1 MVVLPGTA
9 IVPESRLANVPGF
22 RYLLNATVFG
32 VTLQPTVGVET
43 GILNHGRKTIMRVVT
58 FGEVMLRMCPPEY
71 MRLRQVLPGTLEVT
85 FGGGEVNV
93 AVSVAFQGGRAAFV
107 TVLPDNPLTDSFEQE
122 LRKLN
127 VASDLIQRSPVGR
140 FGAYFVETGANQRG
154 GTVTYDRDY
163 SSISLAQASNYN
175 WDQIFADAGWFHI
188 TGITPALSAI
198 SAGAALVS
206 VQEAQRRGLSVSCD
220 LNFRKKLWKW
230 QPGKSATALAR
241 ETMQKM
247 MPYIDLVIANEE
259 DADLALGIK
268 ATGTDVEH
276 GEINISAYEEV
287 ARKIVADY
295 PNVSKV
301 AITLRES
308 VSASHNNWGALL
320 YDAQTKQIHAAPSGS
335 GGKYEPYEIHN
346 IVDRVGGGDAFSGGL
361 VFALT
366 TPALSDPALALRYA
380 VAASCLKHSIKGD
393 FNYASREEI
402 TALMNGSGSGRV
414 QR

>member
-1 MVVLPGTA
+1 
-9 IVPESRLANVPGF
+9 
-22 RYLLNATVFG
+22 
-32 VTLQPTVGVET
+32 
-43 GILNHGRKTIMRVVT
+43 MRVVT

-71 MRLRQVLPGTLEVT
+71 LRLRQVLPGTLEVT

-93 AVSVAFQGGRAAFV
+93 AVSVAFQGGQSAFV
-107 TVLPDNPLTDSFEQE
+107 SALPDNPLTDSFEQE

-127 VASDLIQRSPVGR
+127 VGSDLIQRSKAGR
-140 FGAYFVETGANQRG
+140 FGVYFVETGANQRG

-163 SSISLAQASNYN
+163 SSISLTPASTYN
-175 WDQIFADAGWFHI
+175 WDKIFTDASWFHI

-198 SAGAALVS
+198 SAEAALVS
-206 VQEAQRRGLSVSCD
+206 VQEARRRGIPVSCD

-241 ETMQKM
+241 ETMRGM

-259 DADLALGIK
+259 DADLALGIQ
-268 ATGTDVEH
+268 AAGTDVEH
-276 GEINISAYEEV
+276 GEINIAAYEDV
-287 ARKIVADY
+287 AKRIVADF

-308 VSASHNNWGALL
+308 ISASHNNWGALL
-320 YDAQTKQIHAAPSGS
+320 YDARTKQIHAAPTTPD
-335 GGKYEPYEIHN
+335 GKYEPYEIHN
-346 IVDRVGGGDAFSGGL
+346 IIDRVGGGDSFSGGL
-361 VFALT
+361 IFALT
-366 TPALSDPALALRYA
+366 TPELSDPATALRYA